1 MSNTNAN
8 NNTPN
13 NSNNKT
19 SFPAGNKK
27 KKVIAVTSGIIIAML
42 VIIAIVGITWHSSS
56 KYDNA
61 DDSMVNTGDFAEES
75 TNEFDET
82 TESTTETTTQDLIE
96 ESGAI
101 EICSGSDAEGNEYK
115 LVCTQEESYD
125 KVTVKVGVIKNNQ
138 WLQKLSTKSP
148 FLNEDGSNMLGLS
161 SSPRNRRVFSDY
173 HYVADG
179 VFVVQYYDNNTY
191 SYLFYNSNNKKSATI
206 HIQRIEFTY
215 DHPYSKYIVFSR
227 WHSLIGGDITVYVLN
242 TETMEEKVI
251 IDETNSSLYG
261 GYSEGLFMLKD
272 GFYNLKGEKVID
284 MQKYNISGY
293 YNYYGSEE
301 NDRYPEYEYFVDG
314 GFKFCVENSAG
325 TIYNME
331 IDKKGNL
338 IKNEV
343 SPYQK
348 K

>member
-19 SFPAGNKK
+19 SERKEKN
-27 KKVIAVTSGIIIAML
+27 VINVILGIILGICVIVIVIVSITAYSHTTPHYDSEPGSML
-42 VIIAIVGITWHSSS
+42 
-56 KYDNA
+56 
-61 DDSMVNTGDFAEES
+61 E
-75 TNEFDET
+75 TNEKWK
-82 TESTTETTTQDLIE
+82 TEDTTETTTEATTQDLIE
-96 ESGAI
+96 KTGAI

-148 FLNEDGSNMLGLS
+148 FINETGSNLLGLS

-179 VFVVQYYDNNTY
+179 VFVVQYYDNNTE

-301 NDRYPEYEYFVDG
+301 NDRYPEYEYFIDG